1 MNAWGGDSV
10 AGSIGVHRIGPVH
23 PAWRELIRISAR
35 NVQAFRFRLVGWL
48 LTLMIQLYLLRVVW
62 SAAYDGRESV
72 EGVSSGSLL
81 VYLTISALHRFF
93 LPDRIA
99 FLIEE
104 RIRTGSVASD
114 LIRPFG
120 FLKQMIAIQ
129 TGSVAGSAPLLIV
142 VVPVAMLVGSLRL
155 PAIETLLVYLVS
167 LALAFVVNALIW
179 MLVGLLGF
187 WLMDIGG
194 LRATISVASSFLAGA
209 LVPLWF
215 MPDILRTVVEWL
227 PFQATMFLPASIFA
241 AQTTGSDAIQP
252 LLVQVAWIGV
262 LVAIANVVWRRA
274 QRKLVIQGG

>member
-1 MNAWGGDSV
+1 M
-10 AGSIGVHRIGPVH
+10 GSIGIQPDLVVH
-23 PAWRELIRISAR
+23 PAWRELIRVSAR
-35 NVQAFRFRLVGWL
+35 NVQVFRFRLVGWL

-62 SAAYDGRESV
+62 AAAYDGRAAV
-72 EGVSSGSLL
+72 EGVTSGSLL

-93 LPDRIA
+93 LPNSIA

-104 RIRTGSVASD
+104 RIRTGSVAGD

-120 FLKQMIAIQ
+120 FMKQMIAIQ
-129 TGSVAGSAPLLIV
+129 AGSLVGAAPLLIV

-155 PAIETLLVYLVS
+155 PAFETILIYLVS
-167 LALAFVVNALIW
+167 LALAFVVNVLIW

-187 WLMDIGG
+187 WLLEIGG
-194 LRATISVASSFLAGA
+194 LRAMISITSDFLAGA

-215 MPDILRTVVEWL
+215 MPDALRTVVEWL

-241 AQTTGSDAIQP
+241 GQTTGSETIRP
-252 LLVQVAWIGV
+252 LLVQVAWIAV
-262 LVAIANVVWRRA
+262 LVSVANVVWTRA